1 MSHHTRGRKAEPV
14 PVAEP
19 VRAVPQPPK
28 AMGAEAR
35 KEWRRVMPVLVERRV
50 LSEADIHAVER
61 FCEASGD
68 IVIARTAIAADG
80 AYTPNRFGELKRHPA
95 FATLR
100 EATAEARRWAAEL
113 GLSPASRSRVEI
125 GEDDSADSLMDY
137 ESGAD

>member
-1 MSHHTRGRKAEPV
+1 MT
-14 PVAEP
+14 
-19 VRAVPQPPK
+19 PQ
-28 AMGAEAR
+28 AC

-68 IVIARTAIAADG
+68 IHISRAAIDKDG
-80 AYTPNRFGELKRHPA
+80 AYTLNRFGELKRHPA

-113 GLSPASRSRVEI
+113 GLSPASRSRA
-125 GEDDSADSLMDY
+125 GTHEDDEDNPLDL
-137 ESGAD
+137 